1 MVRERIKG
9 LKQEDAF
16 ELPKEDGIGNFNGVY
31 APSKELWGEPLPDDK
46 KFPKKDIV
54 NHPDHYAS
62 GKLECID
69 AMEAMTDQGRDP
81 LIRLDHHSSHLWQT
95 IFKYI
100 WRFPFKKSPI
110 EDLKKAEFYL
120 KRLILRLENQKKE
133 NK

>member
-1 MVRERIKG
+1 MKSEG
-9 LKQEDAF
+9 LIE
-16 ELPKEDGIGNFNGVY
+16 NFNGAY
-31 APSKELWGEPLPDDK
+31 APNDQLWGEPLPDDK
-46 KFPKKDIV
+46 KFLLADTV
-54 NHPDHYAS
+54 NHPEHYAS
-62 GKLECID
+62 GKIECLD

-120 KRLILRLENQKKE
+120 KRLILRLESQKKE